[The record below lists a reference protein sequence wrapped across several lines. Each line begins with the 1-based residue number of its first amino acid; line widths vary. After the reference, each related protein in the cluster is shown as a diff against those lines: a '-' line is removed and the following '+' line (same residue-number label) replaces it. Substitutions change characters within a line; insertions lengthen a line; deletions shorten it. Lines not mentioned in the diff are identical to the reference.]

1 MKSHTLVS
9 VTSWRNGL
17 AALVCIGV
25 LAWLAT
31 SAAAQGQRPAKVT
44 GLTAEVVGDKQVKFT
59 WDDPKDSS
67 IDRVGYRYDRSSPE
81 PEAWDQPWTN
91 TRVRRPARATTW
103 TWKAPGGEP
112 YGTYYFHFRVRNA
125 SGWSPRSDLVTVEL
139 TPKK

>member
-1 MKSHTLVS
+1 MKFHTLAS
-9 VTSWRNGL
+9 MAIRRKGL
-17 AALVCIGV
+17 AALVCISA
-25 LAWLAT
+25 LAWLV
-31 SAAAQGQRPAKVT
+31 AASPAQAQRPAKLS

-59 WDDPKDSS
+59 WNDPKDSS
-67 IDRVGYRYDRSSPE
+67 IDRVGFRYDRSSPE

-139 TPKK
+139 APKK

>member
-1 MKSHTLVS
+1 MKSHILAS
-9 VTSWRNGL
+9 MAIRRRWL
-17 AALVCIGV
+17 AALVCISA
-25 LAWLAT
+25 LAWLA
-31 SAAAQGQRPAKVT
+31 AEPAQAQRPAKLS

-59 WDDPKDSS
+59 WNDPKDSS

-91 TRVRRPARATTW
+91 TRVRRPARATNW

-139 TPKK
+139 APKK

>member
-1 MKSHTLVS
+1 MKSHTLAS
-9 VTSWRNGL
+9 MAIRRKGL
-17 AALVCIGV
+17 AALVCISA
-25 LAWLAT
+25 LAWLA
-31 SAAAQGQRPAKVT
+31 SASPAQAQRPAKLA

-59 WDDPKDSS
+59 WNDPKDSS

-125 SGWSPRSDLVTVEL
+125 SGWSPRSELVTVEL
-139 TPKK
+139 APKK